1 MPRAPSRLLPVPEV
15 LTAGPFRGMR
25 DAPEPTTGD
34 PGLALYVGNM
44 VRTPGPAG
52 GGLTG
57 RPGFANAVKGSL
69 RLESDETLLF
79 EDGSTVQ
86 FEDQLGADGART
98 AQAILTWTDVN
109 GVRQTTAIVGGKVCA
124 YSWSTSAFTE
134 VVTAADLAGKS
145 IILSATARVALV
157 PYADGLVVSD
167 GANVPF
173 HWTGATGAGGLTK
186 MTNCPVLYGPPT
198 VYYSRLVGI
207 KALARGTFVWS
218 EPGQPNAGY
227 EAGGYNN
234 AWDNPGGYADPLTSV
249 AGTNEA
255 LYLFRERVSLAVTG
269 AVTDDWATAG
279 TRANL
284 SEDVGTL
291 SPWATHVTSRGVLV
305 VDADALPWLMQF
317 GAPEPAP
324 LWTDCR
330 QTVRATPRAALANI
344 QTVQDDATY
353 SILIAYPEIGQVH
366 PTVCLCFAQDDL
378 TFVGVWSWGEPLQ
391 RLGPVVDNDGVT
403 RWAHAGVDDGRV
415 YVHGDLEVGPWND
428 GLASGTVAVAHAVTA
443 TSLGYDLDRELQV
456 DQLEAGLTGSGTST
470 VTVAYE
476 TPRGANTPFAVPI
489 ASTTGLT
496 LDVDNFDEADFAAV
510 TRDRK
515 VQVGLRGRGR
525 WVRPTLRHTEL
536 HETFGVTVIRVR
548 CYAHGGTPRSP

>member
-1 MPRAPSRLLPVPEV
+1 MPRAPIRVFPQPEV
-15 LTAGPFRGMR
+15 LVAGPFRGMR

-57 RPGFANAVKGSL
+57 RPGFQSMG
-69 RLESDETLLF
+69 
-79 EDGSTVQ
+79 G
-86 FEDQLGADGART
+86 QLGSAGVRS
-98 AQAILTWTDVN
+98 AQALLTWTDAN
-109 GVRQTTAIVGGKVCA
+109 GVRVTTAIVGGKL
-124 YSWSTSAFTE
+124 YQYNWSNDAWTE
-134 VVTAADLAGKS
+134 VVTAADLTSAS
-145 IILSATARVALV
+145 IALSASARVALV
-157 PYADGLVVSD
+157 PFADGLVVSD
-167 GANVPF
+167 GVNVPF
-173 HWTGATGAGGLTK
+173 HWTGAAGAGGLTK
-186 MTNCPVLYGPPT
+186 MTDCPVLYGPPT
-198 VYYSRLVGI
+198 VYYSRLVGV

-218 EPGQPNAGY
+218 EPGQPNVGY

-255 LYLFRERVSLAVTG
+255 LYLFRERVSLAITG

-291 SPWATHVTSRGVLV
+291 SPWATYVTTKGVIV
-305 VDADALPWLMQF
+305 IDADALPWLMQY

-330 QTVRATPRAALANI
+330 QTVRGTPRASLANI

-353 SILIAYPEIGQVH
+353 SILIAYPEIGQTH
-366 PTVCLCFAQDDL
+366 PTLLLCFAQDDL
-378 TFVGVWSWGEPLQ
+378 QFVGVWSWAEALE
-391 RLGPVVDNDGVT
+391 RVGPVVDAAGVT
-403 RWAHAGVDDGRV
+403 RWAHAGVADGRV
-415 YVHGDLEVGPWND
+415 YVHGDLELGPWND
-428 GLASGTVAVAHAVTA
+428 GLVAGTAAVAHTVTA
-443 TSLGYDLDRELQV
+443 GSLGYDLDRELQI
-456 DQLEAGLTGSGTST
+456 DQLEAGLTGSGTTT

-476 TPRGANTPFAVPI
+476 TPRGANTPFAVAIP
-489 ASTTGLT
+489 STVGLV
-496 LDVDNFDEADFAAV
+496 LDVDDLDEADFATV

-515 VQVGLRGRGR
+515 IRVGLRGRGR

-536 HETFGVTVIRVR
+536 HETFGVTGFRVR
-548 CYAHGGTPRSP
+548 AFAHDGTPRSP